1 MVLILKNLIFEKMK
15 ILILKKITFFIILF
29 CSVITMSAQ
38 DKVDTVI
45 MVNGEKREGKVVSV
59 KDNAIKFIF
68 KGESLEYEFKK
79 PDINVIVFASGRTEV
94 VNKTAGSE
102 TISPVSTSTDRRG
115 RIAILPFEF
124 ISNDPSLNVNSMAE
138 QLQAEG
144 YLSVK
149 DNTYGLDL
157 QDPITTNSILA
168 KNKITH
174 ANLKSIT
181 PQEMAVLL
189 GVENVLYGIATVTNK
204 GTSSYG
210 SGVSSYNDKETQNKE
225 GRKETTKSSG
235 SAYNSN
241 NATTMI
247 NYETKINLNIYND
260 KGSNLYSE
268 SRNSFGTGF
277 DAYHATINYLIKRC
291 PFGSK
296 AKH

>member
-1 MVLILKNLIFEKMK
+1 MKNHILKNIIF
-15 ILILKKITFFIILF
+15 FVVLF
-29 CSVITMSAQ
+29 CTVISVSAQ

-45 MVNGEKREGKVVSV
+45 MLNGEKREGKVVSV
-59 KDNAIKFIF
+59 KDNAIKFVY
-68 KGESLEYEFKK
+68 KGEGLEYEFKK
-79 PDINVIVFASGRTEV
+79 SDINVIVFASGRTEV
-94 VNKTAGSE
+94 INKGTNTEVASSG
-102 TISPVSTSTDRRG
+102 VTSTG
-115 RIAILPFEF
+115 RKGKIAILPFEF
-124 ISNDPSLNVNSMAE
+124 ITNDPSLNTNSMAE
-138 QLQAEG
+138 QLQAES

-149 DNTYGLDL
+149 ENTYGLEL
-157 QDPITTNSILA
+157 QDPITTNSLLA
-168 KNKITH
+168 KNNITLT
-174 ANLKSIT
+174 NLKSISPT
-181 PQEMAVLL
+181 EMAKLL
-189 GVENVLYGIATVTNK
+189 GVENVLYGIANVTNK

-210 SGVSSYNDKETQNKE
+210 SGVSTYNDKETQNKE

-260 KGSNLYSE
+260 KGANLYSE

-296 AKH
+296 AKR

>member
-1 MVLILKNLIFEKMK
+1 MKKTVLKNIV
-15 ILILKKITFFIILF
+15 FFIILL
-29 CSVITMSAQ
+29 CSITTVSAQ
-38 DKVDTVI
+38 NKIDTVI
-45 MVNGEKREGKVVSV
+45 MLNGEKKEGKVVSV
-59 KDNAIKFIF
+59 KDDAIKFTY
-68 KGESLEYEFKK
+68 KGETLEYELKK
-79 PDINVIVFASGRTEV
+79 SEINAIVFASGRTEV
-94 VNKTAGSE
+94 VNKGLESQ
-102 TISPVSTSTDRRG
+102 SVSAPTSSTG
-115 RIAILPFEF
+115 RKGKIAILPFEF
-124 ISNDPSLNVNSMAE
+124 ITNDHSLNANSMAE
-138 QLQAEG
+138 QLQAES

-149 DNTYGLDL
+149 ENTHGLEL
-157 QDPITTNSILA
+157 QDPITTNSLLA
-168 KNKITH
+168 KNNITL
-174 ANLKSIT
+174 ANLKSNSPT
-181 PQEMAVLL
+181 EMAALL

-210 SGVSSYNDKETQNKE
+210 SGVSTYNDKEVQNKE

-241 NATTMI
+241 NATTTI

-260 KGSNLYSE
+260 KGANLYSE